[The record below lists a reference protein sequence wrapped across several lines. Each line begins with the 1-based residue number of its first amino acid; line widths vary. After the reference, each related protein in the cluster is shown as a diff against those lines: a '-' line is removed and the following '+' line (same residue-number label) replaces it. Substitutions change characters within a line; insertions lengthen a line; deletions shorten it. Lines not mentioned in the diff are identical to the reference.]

1 MQREEPQSA
10 ALTRAARSLRVRL
23 TASYV
28 LVFALVLTSIGLIFR
43 QALAVALHMQDERL
57 LEEEW
62 TTLRGFLRVQDGEL
76 AWVFRPDEPDEAY
89 AVEKLRRVLMLAEST
104 GEILEI
110 SNGYTAIGPE
120 TKQQILRVRRS
131 REPLTETRFDGRG
144 EAYLVRMGF
153 LRDEGKE
160 YFVALGLPVED
171 TLRLPDRLILVYF
184 LMMPVM
190 LLAIGVL
197 GWYATDRALRPLA
210 EVTSAIQSVAGGNLS
225 LRIPPRSTGDELD
238 RLITT
243 FNGMMERLEL
253 SFERMRRFS
262 IDASHELRTPLTAIR
277 GQLEVGLLTAQTAE
291 HYRASIKAALEDV
304 ERLVGIVN
312 GLLHLAEAESGQ
324 VRLQIA
330 PRDLTPS
337 LQRTLA
343 LYRPAAEAKHIQIT
357 VEPAAPAAA
366 LIDRE
371 QFDRLLDLLL
381 SNAVKFTPEGGAI
394 GIAIA
399 RRGAWT
405 CLRISDN
412 GPGISQT
419 HLPHIFE
426 RFYRVREGSLA
437 HARGAGLG
445 LTLASWIAGAH
456 GGRIDVQSE
465 PGHGATFEVRLPAA
479 PVQPQPT
486 SSPTFQI

>member
-1 MQREEPQSA
+1 MKREEPQSQV
-10 ALTRAARSLRVRL
+10 LKRAARSLRVRL

-28 LVFALVLTSIGLIFR
+28 LLFALVLTSVGLIFR
-43 QALAVALHMQDERL
+43 QALSVALHLQSERL
-57 LEEEW
+57 LAEEW
-62 TTLRGFLRVQDGEL
+62 NSLRGFLRVQDGEL

-89 AVEKLRRVLMLAEST
+89 AVEQLRRVLMLAESG

-110 SNGYTAIGPE
+110 SNGYNSIGPE
-120 TKQQILRVRRS
+120 SRQQMQKVARA
-131 REPLTETRFDGRG
+131 REPLVETRVDGHG
-144 EAYLVRMGF
+144 DTYLVRMGY

-160 YFVALGLPVED
+160 YFVALGLPIQD
-171 TLRLPDRLILVYF
+171 TLRVPDRLFRVYF

-210 EVTSAIQSVAGGNLS
+210 EVTAAVQEVAAGNLA
-225 LRIPPRSTGDELD
+225 LRIPPPHTGDELD

-243 FNGMMERLEL
+243 FNGMMDRLEA

-262 IDASHELRTPLTAIR
+262 VDASHELRTPLTAIR
-277 GQLEVGLLTAQTAE
+277 GQLEVGLLTARTPE
-291 HYRASIKAALEDV
+291 HYRESIETALEDV
-304 ERLVGIVN
+304 ERLVEIVN

-324 VRLQIA
+324 VRLQVQ
-330 PRDLTPS
+330 PRDLLES
-337 LQRTLA
+337 LERIVA
-343 LYRPAAEAKHIQIT
+343 VYRPSAEEKRIQLT
-357 VEPAAPAAA
+357 LDPGRRPAA
-366 LIDRE
+366 LIDRD
-371 QFDRLLDLLL
+371 QFERLAGQLL

-394 GIAIA
+394 RISLLDDEGWV
-399 RRGAWT
+399 R
-405 CLRISDN
+405 LRISDN
-412 GPGISQT
+412 GPGIGQA

-456 GGRIDVQSE
+456 GGRIDVSSE
-465 PGHGATFEVRLPAA
+465 PGQGATFDVCLPAA
-479 PVQPQPT
+479 QVPPEPVRG
-486 SSPTFQI
+486 